1 MTNEIKTVINTIKNI
16 KNFNVADY
24 FNCLKKYGKENTLK
38 AFKEILKKA
47 KNPSNVINKY
57 VFVFFLIELDDI
69 EINEKNVNNLIN
81 KYSENVINTCF
92 VDALEYD
99 NRALEFEN
107 IYNKIDQFIEIMNFL
122 YDDKRNNNN
131 NNNNNSRNINEAA
144 ICGNEN
150 LQYDMPDSVRIY
162 LTEMGQIDLLKP
174 EEEKELAI
182 RVSNGDLIA
191 RDKLIE
197 ANLRLVVSI
206 AKRYQGKG
214 LSILDL
220 IQEGNTGL
228 IKAVE
233 RFDVS
238 KGNRFSTYATWWIRQ
253 AITRAIADVAKPI
266 RIPVHLIDL
275 INKITLAHRKLTT
288 QLNREPTDEE
298 IADALNISVERIEN
312 AIKATQD
319 VISLDTP
326 IGDDEDNT
334 LSSLIAD
341 DNSNVEHDYD
351 KDNLG
356 EIFDELFKTL
366 TDREALVLQYRFG
379 FYDGSIHTLE
389 DVGKMF
395 NLTRERIRQIENK
408 AIRKLRHPSR
418 KRILEGFY

>member
-288 QLNREPTDEE
+288 QLNREPTNEE